1 MDWDDIG
8 YFFIGTMLIIL
19 IILTIALPIIW
30 YQKYEIDKKTEVE
43 KYKIEM
49 ELQKEL
55 IPKDVLK
62 EDR

>member
-8 YFFIGTMLIIL
+8 YGVFITTCIVIVCLAAVI
-19 IILTIALPIIW
+19 PICLCVSNW
-30 YQKYEIDKKTEVE
+30 KDRDAEVE